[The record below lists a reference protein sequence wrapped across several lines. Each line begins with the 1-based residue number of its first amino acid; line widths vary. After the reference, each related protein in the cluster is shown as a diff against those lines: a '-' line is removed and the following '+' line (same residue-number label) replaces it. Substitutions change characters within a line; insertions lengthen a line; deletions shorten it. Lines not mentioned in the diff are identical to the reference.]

1 LTCYDVDKINA
12 IDQSKAKKFG
22 WNVGHRFDSEHHSWA
37 YLRDYVSLSF
47 CYMTFVIKNKFDQD
61 NEYAKED
68 YLFDREQY
76 NYIINKRTAFTDTEE
91 NVADHDKLAFI
102 LRQFESI
109 DAAMLE

>member
-1 LTCYDVDKINA
+1 
-12 IDQSKAKKFG
+12 
-22 WNVGHRFDSEHHSWA
+22 
-37 YLRDYVSLSF
+37 
-47 CYMTFVIKNKFDQD
+47 MTFVIKNKFDQD